1 MRSGLVGR
9 SFAEILRLTAPL
21 FLTGAKLTLGLTTV
35 AIVLG
40 LVVGLAVALLK
51 MSRTMGL
58 RLFGSAYTWLLRG
71 TPLLV
76 QIWLVYF
83 GLGQFQVQISAFAA
97 GSIALSL
104 NSAAYMAE
112 IIRAGIESIPKG
124 QMEAAKS
131 VGMTYVLAMRRVILP
146 QACRRM
152 IPPLINEFV
161 ALLKDSSLVATIG
174 LVELLL
180 TAKLL
185 TSSTF
190 MPFTF
195 YSIVALF
202 YLALTTLFTAL
213 GSAME
218 RWLLVFE

>member
-1 MRSGLVGR
+1 MRSGLVGK
-9 SFAEILRLTAPL
+9 SFPEVFKLTAPL
-21 FLTGAKLTLGLTTV
+21 FLKGAQMTLMLTCVSIIIGLC
-35 AIVLG
+35 IG
-40 LVVGLAVALLK
+40 LVVALSK
-51 MSRTMGL
+51 MSRL
-58 RLFGSAYTWLLRG
+58 PACRIAGSVYAWFLRG

-83 GLGQFQVQISAFAA
+83 GLGQFGVNLSGFVA

-104 NSAAYMAE
+104 NSGAYMAE
-112 IIRAGIESIPKG
+112 VIRAAIESIPKG

-131 VGMTYVLAMRRVILP
+131 LGMTYAKAMRRIILP
-146 QACRRM
+146 QSVKRM

-161 ALLKDSSLVATIG
+161 ALLKDSSLIATIG
-174 LVELLL
+174 IVELLL

-195 YSIVALF
+195 YSIVAFF
-202 YLALTTLFTAL
+202 YLALTTVFTTL
-213 GSAME
+213 GSIVE
-218 RWLLVFE
+218 RWLAAIE

>member
-1 MRSGLVGR
+1 MTLMLTCVSIIIGLC
-9 SFAEILRLTAPL
+9 I
-21 FLTGAKLTLGLTTV
+21 
-35 AIVLG
+35 G
-40 LVVGLAVALLK
+40 LVVALSK
-51 MSRTMGL
+51 MSRL
-58 RLFGSAYTWLLRG
+58 PACRIAGSVYAWFLRG

-83 GLGQFQVQISAFAA
+83 GLGQFGVNLSGFVA

-104 NSAAYMAE
+104 NSGAYMAE
-112 IIRAGIESIPKG
+112 VIRAAIESIPKG

-131 VGMTYVLAMRRVILP
+131 LGMTYAKAMRRIILP
-146 QACRRM
+146 QSVKRM

-161 ALLKDSSLVATIG
+161 ALLKDSSLIATIG
-174 LVELLL
+174 IVELLL

-195 YSIVALF
+195 YSIVAFF
-202 YLALTTLFTAL
+202 YLALTTVFTTL
-213 GSAME
+213 GSVVE
-218 RWLLVFE
+218 RWLAAIE